1 MGFLE
6 ELKKIFSFTNNSEGG
21 KNTLLWRILVLG
33 LIGIFLLLSGDLF
46 TGKKR
51 NIQAVPVYQSGRE
64 VQVEED
70 YESRLSSQLEEIISL
85 IKGVGRVKVKIYI
98 TGHTEYEYEYNSRTI
113 NKVST
118 ELDQNGGQREIVEDN
133 LEREVVL
140 TRDPGGN
147 ERPIIRRE
155 KLPQI
160 QGVLIVAQGAENAR
174 VKAEIIYA
182 VRNLLNI
189 PVHRISVLPYERG

>member
-1 MGFLE
+1 MEFLE
-6 ELKKIFSFTNNSEGG
+6 ELKRIFSFTSDGEGG
-21 KNTLLWRILVLG
+21 RNSLIWKIIILG
-33 LIGIFLLLSGDLF
+33 LIGIFLLFSGDLF

-51 NIQAVPVYQSGRE
+51 ATQEVPVYQSGRE
-64 VQVEED
+64 IQVEED
-70 YESRLSSQLEEIISL
+70 YEVRLSAQLEEIISL

-98 TGHTEYEYEYNSRTI
+98 TGYTEYEYEYNSRTI

-133 LEREVVL
+133 LERELVV
-140 TRDPGGN
+140 TRDPSGN
-147 ERPIIRRE
+147 EKPIIRRE
-155 KLPQI
+155 KLPEI
-160 QGVLIVAQGAENAR
+160 QGVLIVAQGAENSQI
-174 VKAEIIYA
+174 KAEIIYA

>member
-21 KNTLLWRILVLG
+21 KNTLIWRILVLG

-51 NIQAVPVYQSGRE
+51 NIQEVPVYQSGRE

>member
-1 MGFLE
+1 MEFLD
-6 ELKKIFSFTNNSEGG
+6 ELKRIFSFTSDGEGG
-21 KNTLLWRILVLG
+21 RNSLIWKIIILG
-33 LIGIFLLLSGDLF
+33 LIGIFLLFSGDLF

-51 NIQAVPVYQSGRE
+51 ATQEVPVYQSGRE
-64 VQVEED
+64 IQVEED
-70 YESRLSSQLEEIISL
+70 YEARLSAQLEEIISL

-98 TGHTEYEYEYNSRTI
+98 TGYTEYEYEYNSRTI

-133 LEREVVL
+133 LERELVV
-140 TRDPGGN
+140 TRDPSGN
-147 ERPIIRRE
+147 EKPIIRRE
-155 KLPQI
+155 KLPEI
-160 QGVLIVAQGAENAR
+160 QGVLIVAQGAENSQI
-174 VKAEIIYA
+174 KAEIIYA

>member
-1 MGFLE
+1 MLF
-6 ELKKIFSFTNNSEGG
+6 
-21 KNTLLWRILVLG
+21 
-33 LIGIFLLLSGDLF
+33 SGDLF

-51 NIQAVPVYQSGRE
+51 ATQEVPVYQSGRE
-64 VQVEED
+64 IQVEED
-70 YESRLSSQLEEIISL
+70 YEARLSAQLEEIISL

-98 TGHTEYEYEYNSRTI
+98 TGYTEYEYEYNSRTI

-133 LEREVVL
+133 LERELVV
-140 TRDPGGN
+140 TRDPSGN
-147 ERPIIRRE
+147 EKPIIRRE
-155 KLPQI
+155 KLPEI
-160 QGVLIVAQGAENAR
+160 QGVLIVAQGAENSQI
-174 VKAEIIYA
+174 KAEIIYA

>member
-1 MGFLE
+1 MEFLE
-6 ELKKIFSFTNNSEGG
+6 ELKRIFSFTSDGEGG
-21 KNTLLWRILVLG
+21 RNSLIWKIIILG
-33 LIGIFLLLSGDLF
+33 LIGIFLLFSGDLF

-51 NIQAVPVYQSGRE
+51 ATQEVPVYQSGRE
-64 VQVEED
+64 IQVEED
-70 YESRLSSQLEEIISL
+70 YEARLSAQLEEIISL

-98 TGHTEYEYEYNSRTI
+98 TGYTEYEYEYNSRTI

-133 LEREVVL
+133 LERELVV
-140 TRDPGGN
+140 TRDPSGN
-147 ERPIIRRE
+147 EKPIIRRE
-155 KLPQI
+155 KLPEI
-160 QGVLIVAQGAENAR
+160 QGVLIVAQGAENSQI
-174 VKAEIIYA
+174 KAEIIYA